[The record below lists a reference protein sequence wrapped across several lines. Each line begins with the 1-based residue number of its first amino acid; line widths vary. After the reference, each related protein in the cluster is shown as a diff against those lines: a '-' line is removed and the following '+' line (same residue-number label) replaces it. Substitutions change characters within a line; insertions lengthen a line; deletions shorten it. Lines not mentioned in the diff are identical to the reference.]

1 MRIGKEKWLINQNVS
16 SVLSEVTRSNKISL
30 KKREKEKKP
39 FMMKNVCLYVH
50 VVVFITLP
58 LVIPKR
64 SRSDTAWVT
73 AQDQNAVVDDNYTDE
88 DNDLCRNVDIRN
100 NLARLH
106 YIENCTVITGFLQ
119 LVLIERVPHEEF
131 VKYNISKLR

>member
-1 MRIGKEKWLINQNVS
+1 MPNL
-16 SVLSEVTRSNKISL
+16 
-30 KKREKEKKP
+30 
-39 FMMKNVCLYVH
+39 CLYMY
-50 VVVFITLP
+50 VVIFLTLP

-64 SRSDTAWVT
+64 SRSDTEWVT
-73 AQDQNAVVDDNYTDE
+73 AHDQNAVDE
-88 DNDLCRNVDIRN
+88 YYSDENDKLCHNVDIRN

-106 YIENCTVITGFLQ
+106 FIENCTVITGFLQ

>member
-1 MRIGKEKWLINQNVS
+1 
-16 SVLSEVTRSNKISL
+16 
-30 KKREKEKKP
+30 
-39 FMMKNVCLYVH
+39 MKNVCLYVH